1 MNCMMDRTMK
11 RAWLPITLSRAA
23 EAGILATVLVLS
35 IAAGLPG
42 RALAAGAPAR
52 SLANVPAN
60 VVVEAVQMPAWVE
73 REGGQRDPVFPG
85 MVVRPSDRL
94 KTGEGSRLLLRTRE
108 GSAVKLGANASFRL
122 GAAEQRPGNV
132 FAASMQVFEG
142 AFRFTTDSLAKYRG
156 RREIT
161 IQVANVT
168 AGIRGTDL
176 WGKSAPNRE
185 IVCLIEGRIEVAP
198 QNEAPLTLDQP
209 LQFYVRENG
218 RSQPLASVAPE
229 QLKQWAAET
238 EIEAGRGA
246 MRRGGHW
253 KVTLVTVDTQ
263 AAVLDAYDRV
273 REAGYPATILPV
285 KEGEKTVYALRL
297 THLPTRAEAEA
308 VALSLK
314 GRMGL
319 DEPRVSR

>member
-1 MNCMMDRTMK
+1 MNRTMESMK
-11 RAWLPITLSRAA
+11 THALMPISRSPAVRAGTLARA
-23 EAGILATVLVLS
+23 LALL
-35 IAAGLPG
+35 IAAVLPG
-42 RALAAGAPAR
+42 MALAAGAPAR
-52 SLANVPAN
+52 SLANTVAN

-108 GSAVKLGANASFRL
+108 GSTVKLGANASFRL

-132 FAASMQVFEG
+132 FAASMQVLEG

-285 KEGEKTVYALRL
+285 KEGEKNVYVLRL
-297 THLPTRAEAEA
+297 THLSTRAEAEA
-308 VALSLK
+308 LALSLK

>member
-1 MNCMMDRTMK
+1 
-11 RAWLPITLSRAA
+11 
-23 EAGILATVLVLS
+23 
-35 IAAGLPG
+35 
-42 RALAAGAPAR
+42 
-52 SLANVPAN
+52 
-60 VVVEAVQMPAWVE
+60 
-73 REGGQRDPVFPG
+73 
-85 MVVRPSDRL
+85 MVVRDSDRL

-108 GSAVKLGANASFRL
+108 GSTIKLGAHASFRL
-122 GAAEQRPGNV
+122 GGAEQREGNV
-132 FAASMQVFEG
+132 FAATMQVLEG
-142 AFRFTTDSLAKYRG
+142 AFRFTTDALSRYRG
-156 RREIT
+156 RRDIT

-198 QNEAPLTLDQP
+198 QNEAPITMDQP

-218 RSQPLASVAPE
+218 RSQPVSLVAPE
-229 QLKQWAAET
+229 QLKLWAAET

-246 MRRGGHW
+246 MRRGGRW
-253 KVTLVTVDTQ
+253 AVTLVTAETQ
-263 AAVLDAYDRV
+263 AAVLDFYDRV
-273 REAGYPATILPV
+273 REAGYAASILPV

-297 THLPTRAEAEA
+297 ANLATRAEAEA
-308 VALSLK
+308 LALSLK